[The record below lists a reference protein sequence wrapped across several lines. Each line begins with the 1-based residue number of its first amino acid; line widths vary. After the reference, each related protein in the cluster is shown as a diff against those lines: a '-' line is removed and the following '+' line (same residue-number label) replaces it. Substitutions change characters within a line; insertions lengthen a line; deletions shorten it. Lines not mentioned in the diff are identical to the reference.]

1 MSSQATGLRVAS
13 AFFAIFAVAH
23 IVRLIKQAHVMFGTT
38 EIPMWVSVIA
48 LIVAGFLSIWFW
60 RLSSAR
66 G

>member
-23 IVRLIKQAHVMFGTT
+23 AIRLIKQIQVMFSSV
-38 EIPMWVSVIA
+38 EVPMWASVIA

-60 RLSSAR
+60 RLSAR